1 MPPEEVVLC
10 CGAVVWYCDE
20 CDGLGGAEPAARVR
34 HLDQRFAAMLPD
46 TIRVVPW
53 CCGGAVVS
61 WCCGLVVVWCLVDRS
76 GVVVAVVVLLLLCGA
91 GAFVFVFLVHK
102 QNASHTLNRNDA
114 TVINEVFSGP
124 PGVEGEYHTF

>member
-46 TIRVVPW
+46 TIRVVPE
-53 CCGGAVVS
+53 
-61 WCCGLVVVWCLVDRS
+61 
-76 GVVVAVVVLLLLCGA
+76 
-91 GAFVFVFLVHK
+91 
-102 QNASHTLNRNDA
+102 RNEPL
-114 TVINEVFSGP
+114 TRLQTPNLKKIVNHNSYQYVQ
-124 PGVEGEYHTF
+124 